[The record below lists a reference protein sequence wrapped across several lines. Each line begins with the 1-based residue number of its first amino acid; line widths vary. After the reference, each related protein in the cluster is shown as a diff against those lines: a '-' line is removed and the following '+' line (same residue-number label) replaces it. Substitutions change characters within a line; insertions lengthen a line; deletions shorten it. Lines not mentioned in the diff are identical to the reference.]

1 MELNKIKPRPLI
13 NAKYSVDICEHL
25 CNLYLTHLCLT
36 LWQRN
41 HRNYLG
47 QDFWHYSFG
56 LQTYLK
62 KMQTMASLPEKI
74 TSTINSLCSFREL
87 KSFSEASRETL
98 AENLGSKSINEKKHF
113 SNDFDTDKR
122 EYLRTGPLISQKAH
136 GNHCVSYFFFSVT
149 CRSQQKP
156 LIIYASV

>member
-1 MELNKIKPRPLI
+1 MFNTLAEKPQESLGPGF
-13 NAKYSVDICEHL
+13 
-25 CNLYLTHLCLT
+25 LT
-36 LWQRN
+36 LLVWVTN
-41 HRNYLG
+41 L
-47 QDFWHYSFG
+47 F
-56 LQTYLK
+56 K

-87 KSFSEASRETL
+87 TSLSEASRETL

-136 GNHCVSYFFFSVT
+136 GNHCVSFFFSSVT
-149 CRSQQKP
+149 CRSQQNP